1 MLFTKFPI
9 DELSQLA
16 STGLNR
22 SKRHAREHAEEV
34 ASLVDLWCCNEHEH
48 HHSWHLN
55 LTSYRPKKRE
65 QEKWPKNDNVLMEH
79 LWAILVMQREGVKL
93 MDIGTTT
100 KQKTDMEDCLP
111 GVITNINIE
120 SKKLIIILL
129 KKTHLTKSLESP

>member
-1 MLFTKFPI
+1 
-9 DELSQLA
+9 
-16 STGLNR
+16 
-22 SKRHAREHAEEV
+22 
-34 ASLVDLWCCNEHEH
+34 
-48 HHSWHLN
+48 
-55 LTSYRPKKRE
+55 
-65 QEKWPKNDNVLMEH
+65 MEH